1 MMNVWV
7 NLLVQGDNE
16 EARKIQLEFSSDMER
31 FAESA
36 PVVGHLVSAGH
47 AIAGDLEKAEEVA
60 LASTKS
66 TVVTLSAVAGLACG
80 PGAPAC
86 GAALAAGS
94 NTIWDVSESAIVG
107 ESRGVVLGVEN
118 IINGQSDV
126 GQIFDVVAEQGMV
139 AAGGALGVGGI
150 KKGVTRLKSPKKGKL
165 ASRCKRGVGE
175 QLINY
180 ELPELPDFA
189 KNALPGSLNDLDSVR
204 WNDVDQSI
212 GAIVSIFLIIKM
224 FLVGHPAS
232 KNYFEEVCQAVNP
245 GVDLLHCE
253 KELVVAIRKYQDDG
267 YHQEHAT
274 PFQDSLRSLVF
285 EMKQMMTRDSLVG
298 EGLINSVCNSHFP
311 TKASVEGMKGRNI
324 LKLSAYIIYVLGTT

>member
-1 MMNVWV
+1 
-7 NLLVQGDNE
+7 
-16 EARKIQLEFSSDMER
+16 MER

-36 PVVGHLVSAGH
+36 PVVGHLVAAGH
-47 AIAGDLEKAEEVA
+47 AIAGDTQKAEEVA

-94 NTIWDVSESAIVG
+94 NTLWDVSETAIAG

-139 AAGGALGVGGI
+139 AAGGALGVNGI
-150 KKGVTRLKSPKKGKL
+150 KKGVAGKASRLKSAKKGKL
-165 ASRCKRGVGE
+165 AGRCKRGVE
-175 QLINY
+175 ERLINY
-180 ELPELPDFA
+180 ELPDLPDFA
-189 KNALPGSLNDLDSVR
+189 QNALPGSLNDLDSVR

-232 KNYFEEVCQAVNP
+232 QKYFEEVCEALSP
-245 GVDLLHCE
+245 GVDLLQCE
-253 KELVVAIRKYQDDG
+253 KELVVAIRKYQDDE

-285 EMKQMMTRDSLVG
+285 EMKQMMTSDSLVG
-298 EGLINSVCNSHFP
+298 EGLIVSICNSHFP
-311 TKASVEGMKGRNI
+311 TKASAEGMKGWNI
-324 LKLSAYIIYVLGTT
+324 KYIELDRGCGDWRVVGGTLLRPKTLSLNC